1 MSRRALPTAVAV
13 GIALLSIA
21 PAHAEPVVTPVADVV
36 DSPDVQRDGERFR
49 HRASGYV
56 FPSSLGDMPARKVT
70 IFGPSDVAVQYTVN
84 GGGQGDAWID
94 IYVYPAGEPTIEET
108 AADIVTAITNT
119 FNASPALPPRGIT
132 VRAAGVQ
139 SGWFDGRLAERSLKT
154 GYYVVKRGDWLIKIR
169 ATMPS
174 PPTQDFVNRTA
185 AAVSAVNM
193 GPLPTLR

>member
-1 MSRRALPTAVAV
+1 LIRRALPVAVAF

-21 PAHAEPVVTPVADVV
+21 PARAEPVVTQVAEVV

-56 FPSSLGDMPARKVT
+56 FPSSIGDMPARKLT

-108 AADIVTAITNT
+108 SADIVAAITNT
-119 FNASPALPPRGIT
+119 FKASPALAPNGIT

-174 PPTQDFVNRTA
+174 PPTQDFVTRTA
-185 AAVSAVNM
+185 AAISAVNL
-193 GPLPTLR
+193 GPLPAQR